1 MPRHTGLAWPKSDM
15 SKSTFGFMAPVDHRR
30 REMTFR
36 RHSAGTGADNSNH
49 LCISRGCRDEE

>member
-30 REMTFR
+30 REIICASR
-36 RHSAGTGADNSNH
+36 GDAGTKNNLEGGGATIY
-49 LCISRGCRDEE
+49 LI